1 MPKLS
6 HNDTSNHVDAFG
18 QGEFISQIAEVI
30 KTCDAPKGI
39 AINGYWGSG
48 KTSALLQLHKEL
60 TGNLPGETKKPSNL
74 EITPVWFEA
83 WRHQNEALPIVALLQ
98 EIRTKLGVWSKFR
111 KQAEKLSAITLTGI
125 LGAFDETL
133 KAASGGVMN
142 PSLSK
147 IPEIAAQWEKDNYH
161 NKLASQHLSQLLEEA
176 IDQALGRDKEN
187 PERKLVIFIDD
198 LDRCMPDAALKL
210 LEGIKVY
217 LDLRNC
223 VVVFGMDQR
232 QIENS
237 LRKALNLKEGSNDGD
252 HHAREY
258 LEKICQDIYHLP
270 IPDKMQKSAYLN
282 NLLRDLDLSG
292 NPQQQKNH
300 RNEVKKI
307 FDNYDCLPAN
317 PRKIKALANRLA
329 TVLRKLPTLTILA
342 TTPTPNGLNSNGL
355 KTEYGLLVVTAIT
368 YTFHRSLNEQLAKNP
383 TYVSTLIGYAKDPTP
398 ALTEK
403 PDPIYEPMR
412 SLNPSFNGTVD
423 LPVNPSDSHVF
434 RLHRLLIDLETIT
447 ESEIKPFLN
456 L

>member
-6 HNDTSNHVDAFG
+6 HNDAPNHIDAFE
-18 QGEFISQIAEVI
+18 QSEFIRQIADVI

-39 AINGYWGSG
+39 GINGYWGSG
-48 KTSALLQLHKEL
+48 KTSALIQLHKEL
-60 TGNLPGETKKPSNL
+60 TGILPNETKKPTTL
-74 EITPVWFEA
+74 EITPIWFEA
-83 WRHQNEALPIVALLQ
+83 WRHQNEAMPIVALLH
-98 EIRTKLGVWSKFR
+98 EIRTKLGAWNKFR
-111 KQAEKLSAITLTGI
+111 NQVEKLSTITLTGI

-133 KAASGGVMN
+133 KAASGGVMS

-147 IPEIAAQWEKDNYH
+147 IPDISAQWEKDNYH

-176 IDQALGRDKEN
+176 IDQALGKDQKN

-198 LDRCMPDAALKL
+198 LDRCMPDTALKL

-217 LDLRNC
+217 LNLRNC

-270 IPDKMQKSAYLN
+270 IPDKLQKSAYLYDLLK
-282 NLLRDLDLSG
+282 NLELNGTS
-292 NPQQQKNH
+292 PQQKTH
-300 RNEVKKI
+300 RDELKKV

-317 PRKIKALANRLA
+317 PRKIKALVNRLA
-329 TVLRKLPTLTILA
+329 AVFRKLTILPVVA
-342 TTPTPNGLNSNGL
+342 PSSTPSTLISKGL
-355 KTEYGLLVVTAIT
+355 KSEYGLLAVSAIT

-383 TYVSTLIGYAKDPTP
+383 TYISTLIGYAKNPTP
-398 ALTEK
+398 ATGNS

-412 SLNPSFNGTVD
+412 SLIPSFNGTAD

-434 RLHRLLIDLETIT
+434 RLHRLLIDLGTVT
-447 ESEIKPFLN
+447 EAEIKPFLN
-456 L
+456 I